1 MDFKKFLCVS
11 LCLVFTGIGFVS
23 NSFAQERERLVVT
36 IGESRPT
43 NPPPQTTNTN
53 SRPPLTTPI
62 VVQKQ
67 ESLVKKTGSSQPTNP
82 IPVYSPT
89 RKMFTASLTQ
99 NMLGTIQD
107 LYGKPY
113 RYGSTGPYSY
123 DCSGFVWQ
131 VFQNAG
137 VDFERSSA
145 RTFWQ
150 NFEPVYGA
158 ERYKFGTLVFFNR
171 LGHVGIVVN
180 EEGFYHASS
189 SQGIT
194 YSKFEGY
201 WGKRIVGF
209 RRIPL
214 ENFGF

>member
-1 MDFKKFLCVS
+1 MNFRKFLCVS
-11 LCLVFTGIGFVS
+11 SCFVFLCVGFVG
-23 NSFAQERERLVVT
+23 NSIAQERARVVNPN
-36 IGESRPT
+36 GESPPTSRPIQ
-43 NPPPQTTNTN
+43 NPNIN
-53 SRPPLTTPI
+53 RRPPLTNRIEIQTQQP
-62 VVQKQ
+62 
-67 ESLVKKTGSSQPTNP
+67 LVKKTGSSNPTNP

-89 RKMFTASLTQ
+89 KKMFTPALRQT
-99 NMLGTIQD
+99 MLGTIQD

-113 RYGSTGPYSY
+113 RYGSTGPFSY

-137 VDFERSSA
+137 IDFERSSA
-145 RTFWQ
+145 RNLW
-150 NFEPVYGA
+150 NEFEPAFGTD
-158 ERYKFGTLVFFNR
+158 RYTFGTLVFFNR

-214 ENFGF
+214 ENFTF